1 MVTWLTCDDLGLDDW
16 VEDRHV
22 DGGVSI
28 EESTRMLFYNLHKST
43 VGKLVKVT
51 VLAGRKPEVV
61 DFRFRVERQT
71 PVVVTYKHNV
81 ITVS

>member
-16 VEDRHV
+16 VQDGHI
-22 DGGVSI
+22 DGGVAI

-43 VGKLVKVT
+43 VGKLVEVT
-51 VLAGRKPEVV
+51 VLAGGKPEVV

-71 PVVVTYKHNV
+71 PVVVTYKYNV
-81 ITVS
+81 IIVS